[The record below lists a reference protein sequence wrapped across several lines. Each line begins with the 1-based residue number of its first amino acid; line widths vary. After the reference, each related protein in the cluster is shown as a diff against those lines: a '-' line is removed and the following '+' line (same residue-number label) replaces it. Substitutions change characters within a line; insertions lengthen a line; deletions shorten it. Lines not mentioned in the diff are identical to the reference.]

1 MNRPNQIQSNE
12 IHAVKQQYNEL
23 LRFYNIMKKELDD
36 LKEMHANNTYNSE
49 GDNVPTP
56 KNPCLVLSGSILTET
71 FPSVVIPRPPFIIT
85 SPPTPFVFPEPFT
98 AAPP

>member
-49 GDNVPTP
+49 GDNANYDHYKKTIQFLQK
-56 KNPCLVLSGSILTET
+56 KNAELTNALVYKSIHKL
-71 FPSVVIPRPPFIIT
+71 
-85 SPPTPFVFPEPFT
+85 
-98 AAPP
+98 